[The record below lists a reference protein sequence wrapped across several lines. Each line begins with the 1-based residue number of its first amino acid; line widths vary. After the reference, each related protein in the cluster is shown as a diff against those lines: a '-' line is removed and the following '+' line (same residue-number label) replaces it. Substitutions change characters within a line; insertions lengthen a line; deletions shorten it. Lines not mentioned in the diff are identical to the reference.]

1 MEFYVE
7 TNIFSHICGI
17 LKNSDGPSE
26 LLKAS
31 NKTLKGLNAFLNRIF
46 TSSSLNQYNIAIKIE
61 NRTELGSE
69 IQVKAPPTPSDGI
82 SALFITVSIK
92 LSFNKSNL

>member
-1 MEFYVE
+1 MRA
-7 TNIFSHICGI
+7 
-17 LKNSDGPSE
+17 LKRHQIKP
-26 LLKAS
+26 
-31 NKTLKGLNAFLNRIF
+31 LKGLNALLNRLF

-82 SALFITVSIK
+82 PTLFITVSIK
-92 LSFNKSNL
+92 LGFNK